1 MAYIDY
7 KYTGWKRV
15 SIPDELLSEI
25 TAKFQA
31 DAIEIEDLFDDYA
44 EVVNYELIDGGC
56 DCEEHMAP
64 HENDGENTIEIFN
77 EKGEMIWHNGKD

>member
-7 KYTGWKRV
+7 KFTGWKRV

-31 DAIEIEDLFDDYA
+31 DAIEIDDLFDDYA
-44 EVVNYELIDGGC
+44 EVVVFHDMDGGN
-56 DCEEHMAP
+56 DCEEYIAP
-64 HENDGENTIEIFN
+64 HENDGDNTIEIFN

>member
-15 SIPDELLSEI
+15 SIPDELVDEI
-25 TAKFQA
+25 TNKFKA
-31 DAIEIEDLFDDYA
+31 DVIEIEDLFVDY
-44 EVVNYELIDGGC
+44 EDVVNYELIDGGC
-56 DCEEHMAP
+56 DCEEHMSP